1 MYTPV
6 RYARLFIPLM
16 AILLLVLGAYA
27 PSGELALSD
36 AVNTVDATDATGVPG
51 SGIVVFN
58 GVKSSETRPKPYR
71 ERYRTMQN
79 NIEDVPVVPA
89 IRGRISREWRHIWHH
104 RKGRANEQ
112 AGARRRN
119 RRAYRQALL
128 TGDMQH
134 LPRPF
139 GSYEI
144 V

>member
-71 ERYRTMQN
+71 ERYKKN
-79 NIEDVPVVPA
+79 NA
-89 IRGRISREWRHIWHH
+89 KQRNRGRVCRARHSRSDQPRLASRLAPSQGAGE
-104 RKGRANEQ
+104 RA
-112 AGARRRN
+112 GGG
-119 RRAYRQALL
+119 
-128 TGDMQH
+128 T
-134 LPRPF
+134 PP
-139 GSYEI
+139 
-144 V
+144 